1 MPLKKST
8 RSKTSTSSK
17 TSVRSKTPT
26 ASTRRIGA
34 GAIVM
39 VAVCGIAAAMLLAAR
54 ESPER
59 TSDEQTQRV
68 GPQAPATEMSP
79 ARAKTLAADAT
90 PSHNPPAA
98 PAAPSVTA
106 AAPVTVAGCLERAD
120 ETFRLKDT
128 QGADAPKARSWKSGF
143 LKKSPASIE
152 LVDPANRLRL
162 TSRVGQRVSVT
173 GTLADGQLQIRSLRR
188 VTGSCK

>member
-1 MPLKKST
+1 
-8 RSKTSTSSK
+8 
-17 TSVRSKTPT
+17 
-26 ASTRRIGA
+26 
-34 GAIVM
+34 M

-59 TSDEQTQRV
+59 ASDVQAQRM
-68 GPQAPATEMSP
+68 GPQAMAMGITPAG
-79 ARAKTLAADAT
+79 AKTSAADVT
-90 PSHNPPAA
+90 PAHNPTAA
-98 PAAPSVTA
+98 PTAPA

-128 QGADAPKARSWKSGF
+128 QGPDAPKARSWKSGF

-173 GTLADGQLQIRSLRR
+173 GTLADGQLQVRSVRR
-188 VTGSCK
+188 VAGSCK

>member
-1 MPLKKST
+1 MPLKKPT

-17 TSVRSKTPT
+17 KSARSKPSTG
-26 ASTRRIGA
+26 STRRIGA

-59 TSDEQTQRV
+59 TRDEQTQKV
-68 GPQAPATEMSP
+68 GPQATATGITP
-79 ARAKTLAADAT
+79 ARATTAAADVNSA
-90 PSHNPPAA
+90 HNPPAA
-98 PAAPSVTA
+98 PTAPSVTA

-120 ETFRLKDT
+120 ETFRLKNT
-128 QGADAPKARSWKSGF
+128 EGADAPKARSWKSGF

-173 GTLADGQLQIRSLRR
+173 GMLADGQLQARSLRR
-188 VTGSCK
+188 IPGSCK

>member
-17 TSVRSKTPT
+17 KSVRSKTPT

-54 ESPER
+54 ESPDR
-59 TSDEQTQRV
+59 TSDVQAPRL
-68 GPQAPATEMSP
+68 GPQAATSP
-79 ARAKTLAADAT
+79 ARATTLAADVTAA
-90 PSHNPPAA
+90 HNPPAA
-98 PAAPSVTA
+98 PTAPSVTT
-106 AAPVTVAGCLERAD
+106 AAPVTLAGCLERDDDA
-120 ETFRLKDT
+120 FRLKDT
-128 QGADAPKARSWKSGF
+128 QGPDAPKSRSWKSGF
-143 LKKSPASIE
+143 LKRSSASIA

-162 TSRVGQRVSVT
+162 ASRVGQRVSVT
-173 GTLADGQLQIRSLRR
+173 GTLADGQLQARSLRR
-188 VTGSCK
+188 VPGSCK